1 MRESDKSERKTKGI
15 ADYLQY
21 IKSRQSYLKIFV
33 GEDYPLTEIKYY
45 KELQQR
51 IGEWAKKHRVAYQYI
66 AGKINSREA
75 IEYMGVSERVFYRL
89 ISKQKA
95 EMITFIQE
103 TENELEGKYSF
114 IPFTDEFMDNVEVK

>member
-45 KELQQR
+45 RELQQR

-66 AGKINSREA
+66 AGKINSQEA
-75 IEYMGVSERVFYRL
+75 IEYMGGSERVFYRL

-114 IPFTDEFMDNVEVK
+114 IPFTDDFMNNVEVE